1 MEESRTV
8 PEIIDYLIMNSTE
21 IKNLVIA
28 FETNNGNFYTN
39 GNRGDMIIN
48 LGMLEYAKE
57 ALFRGNDTDDA
68 QTVDEQVE

>member
-1 MEESRTV
+1 MEKSRTV
-8 PEIIDYLIMNSTE
+8 PEIIDYLIMNSTD

-28 FETNNGNFYTN
+28 FETENGNFYTN
-39 GNRGDMIIN
+39 GNRDDMIIN

>member
-8 PEIIDYLIMNSTE
+8 PEIIDYLIMNSTY

-28 FETNNGNFYTN
+28 FETENGNFYTN
-39 GNRGDMIIN
+39 GNRDDMIIN

>member
-8 PEIIDYLIMNSTE
+8 HEIIDYLIMNSTY

-28 FETNNGNFYTN
+28 FETEDGNFYTN
-39 GNRGDMIIN
+39 GNRDDMIIN

>member
-8 PEIIDYLIMNSTE
+8 PEIIDYLIMNSME

-39 GNRGDMIIN
+39 GNRDDMIIN

-68 QTVDEQVE
+68 QTVDEQTE

>member
-1 MEESRTV
+1 MEKSRTV
-8 PEIIDYLIMNSTE
+8 PEIIDYLIMNSME

-39 GNRGDMIIN
+39 GNRDDMIIN

-68 QTVDEQVE
+68 QTVDEQIE

>member
-1 MEESRTV
+1 
-8 PEIIDYLIMNSTE
+8 MNSTD

-28 FETNNGNFYTN
+28 FETENGNFYTN
-39 GNRGDMIIN
+39 GNRDDMIIN

>member
-8 PEIIDYLIMNSTE
+8 PEIIDYLIMNSME

-39 GNRGDMIIN
+39 GNRDDMIIN

-57 ALFRGNDTDDA
+57 ALLRGNDADDA

>member
-8 PEIIDYLIMNSTE
+8 PEIIDYLIMNSME

-39 GNRGDMIIN
+39 GNRDDMIIN

-68 QTVDEQVE
+68 QTVDAQTE

>member
-8 PEIIDYLIMNSTE
+8 PEIIDYLIINSME

-39 GNRGDMIIN
+39 GNRDDMIIN

-57 ALFRGNDTDDA
+57 ALLRGNDADDA

>member
-8 PEIIDYLIMNSTE
+8 PEIIDYLIMNSME

-39 GNRGDMIIN
+39 GNRDDMIIN

-68 QTVDEQVE
+68 QTVDEQIE

>member
-1 MEESRTV
+1 
-8 PEIIDYLIMNSTE
+8 
-21 IKNLVIA
+21 
-28 FETNNGNFYTN
+28 
-39 GNRGDMIIN
+39 MIIN

>member
-8 PEIIDYLIMNSTE
+8 PEIIDYLIMNSTY

-28 FETNNGNFYTN
+28 FETEDGNFYTN
-39 GNRGDMIIN
+39 GNRDDMIIN